1 MTTTSLY
8 PLKFKP
14 LFMERVWGGRNL
26 QRIFHRHLPEGKVIG
41 ESWEICD
48 RPEEQTVI
56 ANGPLAGKSLH
67 EAVGLLGHELMGGVP
82 LLKGRFPLLIKFL
95 DAQERLSLQVHPPA
109 QLADSLGGEPKTEM
123 WVIADATPEAHL
135 IAGLKNGVTR
145 EQFARALGQNA
156 LEPLCHR
163 FPVKAGDVMFLPSG
177 RLHAIDAGNV
187 IVEIQQNSDTTYRV
201 YDWGRPR
208 ELHID
213 QSLASIHFDD
223 PEPAL
228 SAQIAPDQQS
238 QPLVSCEY
246 FTVTHRQSESTS
258 QEIRDGKSFEIVIC
272 LGGEGSINGEN
283 FGHGDVILIPAGLKE
298 ITINVK
304 EKTLSWLSTVVQS
317 PKS

>member
-1 MTTTSLY
+1 MKTTSLY

-26 QRIFHRHLPEGKVIG
+26 QRVFNRKLPEGKVIG

-48 RPEEQTVI
+48 RPEEQTLI

-67 EAVGLLGHELMGGVP
+67 EVIGLLGPELMGRVP

-145 EQFARALGQNA
+145 EQFARALKKNE

-208 ELHID
+208 ELHIE

-228 SAQIAPDQQS
+228 SAQIAPGQDS

-246 FTVTHRQSESTS
+246 FTVNYHSSKNNFVHEPTGQ
-258 QEIRDGKSFEIVIC
+258 SFEIWIC
-272 LGGEGSINGEN
+272 LDGQGTLNGE
-283 FGHGDVILIPAGLKE
+283 FFEKGDVFLIPAGLSRLDCS
-298 ITINVK
+298 VK
-304 EKTLSWLSTVVQS
+304 ENGLKWLVSTI
-317 PKS
+317 